1 MAFWI
6 GPAFWLLIML
16 GILISRLGY
25 RMTSQYLV
33 SDGKSRGYLVFAGLV
48 ELMGFCLVCVGIGGV
63 AQ

>member
-1 MAFWI
+1 MAYWFSTL
-6 GPAFWLLIML
+6 FWLLIML

-25 RMTSQYLV
+25 RMTSQYLI
-33 SDGKSRGYLVFAGLV
+33 SDGKRRGYLVFAGLV